1 MRRRTWIDLSLL
13 VLFSLLGAWLF
24 SLRKQRAAE
33 APPASPTATP
43 RALDFIKTL
52 DLPPPPTQAPR
63 ARPTP
68 TPFPTE
74 VPRRAMLVLQIAS
87 LEGDYSLVSET
98 PAFRSPVRNGR
109 NVLQLADT
117 RPLVLHLEDAW
128 GRSTESV
135 EVQPSIDNAVTLDF
149 SPPIYRNAS
158 PGLRLRPGNAYA
170 EVDAVESGSAAA
182 VAGIQSGDRVTHIQ
196 DQPCAGM
203 TTEELRDL
211 LLGDSG
217 SAVEL
222 RIQITTE
229 NGESEEHRTTLERR

>member
-1 MRRRTWIDLSLL
+1 
-13 VLFSLLGAWLF
+13 
-24 SLRKQRAAE
+24 
-33 APPASPTATP
+33 
-43 RALDFIKTL
+43 
-52 DLPPPPTQAPR
+52 
-63 ARPTP
+63 
-68 TPFPTE
+68 
-74 VPRRAMLVLQIAS
+74 MLVLQIAGVD
-87 LEGDYSLVSET
+87 GDYSLVSET

-128 GRSTESV
+128 GRATDAL
-135 EVQPSIDNAVTLDF
+135 EVQPTIDNAVALDF

-170 EVDAVESGSAAA
+170 DVDAIEPGSAAA

-196 DQPCAGM
+196 DHPCAGM
-203 TTEELRDL
+203 TAEELMDL
-211 LLGDSG
+211 LLGESG

-229 NGESEEHRTTLERR
+229 NGDSEEHRTSLERR